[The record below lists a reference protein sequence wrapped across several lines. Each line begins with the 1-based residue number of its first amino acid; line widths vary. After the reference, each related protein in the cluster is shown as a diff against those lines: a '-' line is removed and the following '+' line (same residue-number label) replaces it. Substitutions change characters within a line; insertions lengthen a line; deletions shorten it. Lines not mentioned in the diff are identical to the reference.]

1 MSRSLH
7 DAFRS
12 QINRKVKEC
21 QLEEDRL
28 FQADCTLLLDLLA
41 DKFAKN
47 LDEGDNFTVLN
58 ISTFDLRSFHYDNM
72 FCYAESLGFI
82 VSTETCNPN
91 IPYALTIPEFTSGEG
106 QKMTIAQKRLRSFN
120 AALKK
125 ARKQMCADI
134 TNICKILS
142 DKMKNGDFAVT
153 DADSSMVKILYPY
166 IRNEENK
173 KLNHF
178 EISIIHRFFRKQK
191 ITFWQYNHCNG
202 KWTFKCN

>member
-21 QLEEDRL
+21 QQEENRL
-28 FQADCTLLLDLLA
+28 FQKDCTLLLNMLA
-41 DKFAKN
+41 DEFASK
-47 LDEGDNFTVLN
+47 LYEGENFTVLN
-58 ISTFDLRSFHYDNM
+58 ISTFDLRNFHYDNI
-72 FCYAESLGFI
+72 FCYAEALGFI

-106 QKMTIAQKRLRSFN
+106 QKMTIAQKRLKSFN

-125 ARKQMCADI
+125 TRKQMRADI

-142 DKMKNGDFAVT
+142 DKMKNGNFAVT
-153 DADSSMVKILYPY
+153 DADSSTVAILYPY
-166 IRNEENK
+166 IRGEENK
-173 KLNHF
+173 KLNNF
-178 EISIIHRFFRKQK
+178 ETSVIHRFFSKKK
-191 ITFWQYNHCNG
+191 ITFLWYDYFNG